1 MVGLFA
7 LVVGLMAACDPV
19 PAPTRASPTAAPG
32 TAEATRAASTPTLT
46 PPTAEATRAQTVST
60 PTRAAAAPEPTR
72 ATAAPEPTRAPPTVV
87 NPALSQGGGEIVTA
101 TGRLLRI
108 GTGMNARPMWSADG
122 RMIVEPTTD
131 GIYLLDGTTLAPVR
145 QLFSPVRD
153 RMVATT
159 PDGRL
164 IVSASGGPST
174 PIEVWDAASGAL
186 TRTLGEGS
194 IVDMQISP
202 NGRFVAMVRANVI
215 ALWDLATGVKVR
227 ELRPKAP
234 GGVWSV
240 VISPDSR
247 YVAAASDHGFD
258 LWEVTGIDPIATV
271 LSGQGHRRPVFSP
284 DSTRVLFTDQYKSIV
299 VFDILSGKGIRS
311 LVVSARDVAG
321 ATELAY
327 SHDGSTIAAGV
338 YDYDNASKASRYR
351 ILAWDASTFDVIA
364 ELPGHSAEID
374 RIAFTLDDR
383 FLISVSGPEHVV
395 RQWNVAQRRLE
406 RVIDADATWFDLSP
420 SGRYVLTSGPG
431 SDRVWDVLTG
441 ETVRTAPRLNGRITS
456 LVYDRAG
463 ARIAFG
469 FDNDVIVRDARN
481 GAALLRLKGHTRP
494 VDRVAFSP
502 DGRML
507 ASSSLDGII
516 RLWNAETGALVNA
529 LANPLPAPNPQ
540 QAPLPERRVAPQ
552 IAFSPDGSLLASG
565 SFQSEVRI
573 WTMAS
578 PGLSKTLSA
587 DGEAVAGVAFS
598 PDGASIAALSRV
610 TGGGRAQVWAVASGR
625 PSLFLGQG
633 SKNNVGDLAFSP
645 DGQLIAV
652 ASDHQTVNLWR
663 ASDGTLVSELTGH
676 KGNVISL
683 AFNADGSRLASGAA
697 DKSAIVWDVKRAT
710 AVFSDTSHTDAVDGI
725 AFAPDGQII
734 ATGSSGDGSIFFW
747 ALKP

>member
-19 PAPTRASPTAAPG
+19 PAPTPTRALPTVAPG
-32 TAEATRAASTPTLT
+32 TPEATRAQAAPTLT
-46 PPTAEATRAQTVST
+46 RPSPTAEATRAQAAST

-72 ATAAPEPTRAPPTVV
+72 AQPTSVS
-87 NPALSQGGGEIVTA
+87 PALPQGGGEIVTA
-101 TGRLLRI
+101 TGRLVRI

-131 GIYLLDGTTLAPVR
+131 GIYLLDGATLEPVR
-145 QLFSPVRD
+145 HLFSPVRD

-164 IVSASGGPST
+164 IVSASSGPST
-174 PIEVWDAASGAL
+174 RIEVWDAAAGTLAK
-186 TRTLGEGS
+186 TLGEGS
-194 IVDMQISP
+194 IIDMQISP

-215 ALWDLATGVKVR
+215 ALWDLASGVKTR
-227 ELRPKAP
+227 ELRPKSP
-234 GGVWSV
+234 GGVYSV

-247 YVAAASDHGFD
+247 YVAAGSDQGFD
-258 LWEVTGIDPIATV
+258 LWEVTSSDPIATV
-271 LSGQGHRRPVFSP
+271 LSGVGHRRPVFSP

-299 VFDILSGKGIRS
+299 VFDILGGKGIRS

-338 YDYDNASKASRYR
+338 YDYDNATKASRYR
-351 ILAWDASTFDVIA
+351 ILAWDANTFDVIA

-383 FLISVSGPEHVV
+383 FLVSVSGAEHVA
-395 RQWNVAQRRLE
+395 RQWNVGQRRLE
-406 RVIDADATWFDLSP
+406 RVVDADATWFDLSP
-420 SGRYVLTSGPG
+420 NGRYILTSGPG
-431 SDRVWDVLTG
+431 SDRVWDTLTG
-441 ETVRTAPRLNGRITS
+441 EAVRTAPRLNGRITS
-456 LVYDRAG
+456 PVFDRAG

-469 FDNDVIVRDARN
+469 LDNDVLVRDARS
-481 GAALLRLKGHTRP
+481 GAALFRLKGHTRP
-494 VDRVAFSP
+494 VDRVVFSP

-507 ASSSLDGII
+507 ASSGLDGII
-516 RLWNAETGALVNA
+516 RVWNAETGALVNA

-540 QAPLPERRVAPQ
+540 QALLPERRVAPQ
-552 IAFSPDGSLLASG
+552 IAFSPDGGLLASG
-565 SFQSEVRI
+565 SFQSEIRI

-578 PGLSKTLSA
+578 PGVSRTLSA
-587 DGEAVAGVAFS
+587 DGEAVAGIAFS

-610 TGGGRAQVWAVASGR
+610 AGVGRVQMWAVASGR

-633 SKNNVGDLAFSP
+633 SKNSVGDLAFSP

-652 ASDHQTVNLWR
+652 ASDHRTVNVWR
-663 ASDGTLVSELTGH
+663 ASDGTLVSELAGH
-676 KGNVISL
+676 KDNVSSL

-697 DKSAIVWDVKRAT
+697 DKSAIVWDVARAT

-725 AFAPDGQII
+725 AFAPGGQTV
-734 ATGSSGDGSIFFW
+734 ATGSAGGGSIVLW